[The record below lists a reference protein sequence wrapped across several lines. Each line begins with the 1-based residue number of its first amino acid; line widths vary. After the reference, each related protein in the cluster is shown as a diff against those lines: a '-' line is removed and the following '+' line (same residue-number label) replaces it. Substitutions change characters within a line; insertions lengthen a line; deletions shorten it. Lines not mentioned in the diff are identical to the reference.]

1 MPSKRSVSTVL
12 IALAV
17 CFLAV
22 NALAG
27 RVNQVGLRNLFNR
40 EHCFEHEG
48 ALTKESAVEL
58 SKLVFAADGI
68 DVRRLSVYWF
78 SIDDAEHAR
87 VDWEDKGG
95 DHERDYGV
103 VIEVR
108 GSRACCRALKT
119 K

>member
-12 IALAV
+12 IALV
-17 CFLAV
+17 ICFLTLD
-22 NALAG
+22 ALAG

-40 EHCFEHEG
+40 EHCFERDG

-68 DVRRLSVYWF
+68 NVRRLSVCWF

-95 DHERDYGV
+95 DHERDYDV
-103 VIEVR
+103 VIQVR

>member
-12 IALAV
+12 TALAV

-40 EHCFEHEG
+40 EHCFKHEG

-68 DVRRLSVYWF
+68 DVRSLSVYWF

-87 VDWEDKGG
+87 VDWEDKRG
-95 DHERDYGV
+95 DHERDYDV
-103 VIEVR
+103 VIQVH